1 MPDNAIPA
9 PWIPT
14 PGYLHD
20 RARAIH
26 GGLLALNELLDQAS
40 KGGRIARD
48 TGKFRA
54 WKALLDRWGKW
65 YGDWDGAS
73 GLWSATDATLDLYD
87 SELRSW
93 RAWAARALPDEA
105 ATLPPVRPPIGAPWA
120 SRGSPQPLSPW
131 AWALL
136 LGAGGFVAWRILR

>member
-1 MPDNAIPA
+1 MPETDLPA
-9 PWIPT
+9 PWVPT

-26 GGLLALNELLDQAS
+26 DGLLALNTALDEAA

-54 WKALLDRWGKW
+54 WKALLARWGKW
-65 YGDWDGAS
+65 YGDWDGYS

-93 RAWAARALPDEA
+93 RSWLGRALPAEA
-105 ATLPPVRPPIGAPWA
+105 ATLPPTRPPVGAPW
-120 SRGSPQPLSPW
+120 SDRGTSAPLSPI

-136 LGAGGFVAWRILR
+136 LGAGGFVAWRLLR